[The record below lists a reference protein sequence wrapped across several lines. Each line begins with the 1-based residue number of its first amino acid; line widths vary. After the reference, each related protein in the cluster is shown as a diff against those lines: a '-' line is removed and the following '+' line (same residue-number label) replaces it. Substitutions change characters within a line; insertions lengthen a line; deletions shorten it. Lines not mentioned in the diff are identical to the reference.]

1 MSESSPDPEWSPTL
15 LLKAGPFAALGV
27 AALWLARHFY
37 DLPERL
43 AIHWSWR
50 GQPDG
55 FVERSGTS
63 AALPLLIG
71 LLVCVL
77 LAAFQAGLRR
87 SVPGG
92 AMRAA
97 TVKVLLAGEYFT
109 AFICCGVLAAT
120 ATSGRLL
127 KPVLSLAFAA
137 VIGLVAFAAYAAR
150 GIPREP
156 IRNPSAWRAGLF
168 YVDRDD
174 PALFVPK
181 RSGFGYTFNFGHPA
195 ALLLT
200 LATLVVPL
208 AILLAALLLR

>member
-1 MSESSPDPEWSPTL
+1 
-15 LLKAGPFAALGV
+15 
-27 AALWLARHFY
+27 HFY

-127 KPVLSLAFAA
+127 KPVRRWWCRWPSCSRRCSCDRRAA
-137 VIGLVAFAAYAAR
+137 HGPVAVPPTTRALDADVQVACGICGNPFGRTAR
-150 GIPREP
+150 
-156 IRNPSAWRAGLF
+156 
-168 YVDRDD
+168 
-174 PALFVPK
+174 
-181 RSGFGYTFNFGHPA
+181 
-195 ALLLT
+195 
-200 LATLVVPL
+200 
-208 AILLAALLLR
+208 